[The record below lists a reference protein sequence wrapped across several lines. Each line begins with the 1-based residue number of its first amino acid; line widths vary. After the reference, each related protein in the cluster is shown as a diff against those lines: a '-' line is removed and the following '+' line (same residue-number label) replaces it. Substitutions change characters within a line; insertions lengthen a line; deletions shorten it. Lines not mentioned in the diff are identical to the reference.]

1 MYVLVGG
8 GAWGWVHTLS
18 IFIYSS
24 PIYACGQVACKY
36 RHVMVY
42 TLHAELAFINFVHT
56 VSFRESCSSM
66 MSQTRSPLTT
76 LETGLGTLR
85 RCVVQES
92 VRERE
97 R

>member
-1 MYVLVGG
+1 
-8 GAWGWVHTLS
+8 
-18 IFIYSS
+18 
-24 PIYACGQVACKY
+24 
-36 RHVMVY
+36 MVY

-92 VRERE
+92 VCESVCERERE
-97 R
+97 RERERGDTV